1 MKSNRPPSPLY
12 LLNHVLK
19 SHIYTFFEHLLGWQ
33 LHHFPGQ
40 PVPMPDHSFSE
51 ELFPNIQSKPALM
64 QLDSAVPA
72 PTTWSMVGNLL
83 YTAVLTERKISRDV
97 KFT

>member
-1 MKSNRPPSPLY
+1 MGPKRKEKMSLAPSLPVSPP
-12 LLNHVLK
+12 LK
-19 SHIYTFFEHLLGWQ
+19 ERKDIFGE
-33 LHHFPGQ
+33 
-40 PVPMPDHSFSE
+40 
-51 ELFPNIQSKPALM
+51 K
-64 QLDSAVPA
+64 DSAVPA